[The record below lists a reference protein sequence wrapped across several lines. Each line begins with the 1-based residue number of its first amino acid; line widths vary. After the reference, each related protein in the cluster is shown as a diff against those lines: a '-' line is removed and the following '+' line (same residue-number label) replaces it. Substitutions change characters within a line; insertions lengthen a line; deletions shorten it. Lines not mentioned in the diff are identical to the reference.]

1 MEALQFLFLY
11 QKRFLYVEKMKEA
24 DNGNDPCTKKIY
36 KFYNHIDYAL
46 PLKDHKHPPK
56 KMRKLI

>member
-24 DNGNDPCTKKIY
+24 DNGNDPSTKKIN
-36 KFYNHIDYAL
+36 KSIT
-46 PLKDHKHPPK
+46 
-56 KMRKLI
+56 I